1 MYLGAIAGK
10 ENEWYDFDM
19 LSDEFVM
26 VSEGIISLESAQK
39 SLTEYLT
46 KNSTA
51 IV

>member
-26 VSEGIISLESAQK
+26 ASEGIISLESAQK
-39 SLTEYLT
+39 TLTEYLT